1 MDSITPESQWLIKD
15 ILIVAAALTAIV
27 IFILKIGID
36 IWVELGRRMHLC
48 NALYAYVSNASER
61 YETVVGAFNFD
72 AVKQMIEERDDYTPY
87 ILFDPVVGFSLQDI
101 RQEYGFLDND
111 VMRQVVRYLTAENYI
126 QSICNESKSEYVRG
140 FPKERKVKF
149 LEVYDD
155 ALHDVRVQAGKAEEL
170 MDEMAGRSRIIHIR
184 KALF

>member
-1 MDSITPESQWLIKD
+1 
-15 ILIVAAALTAIV
+15 
-27 IFILKIGID
+27 
-36 IWVELGRRMHLC
+36 
-48 NALYAYVSNASER
+48 
-61 YETVVGAFNFD
+61 
-72 AVKQMIEERDDYTPY
+72 MIEERDDYTPY

-149 LEVYDD
+149 LEAYDD
-155 ALHDVRVQAGKAEEL
+155 ALHDVRAQAGKAEKL